1 MAKHV
6 QITQNNKFV
15 IFSNILKK
23 EESEEDYFFH
33 ADKLEDFLQIN
44 TRFLMGRSIKVPKIA
59 SLQYLY
65 NIWKKELEFKL
76 IFYMQINIKVSYKL
90 ISALWTSKLP
100 TRWYY
105 HYWWVWSSILK
116 MLKVTS
122 LQYLYNISKK
132 KLGMEFIFCMQINIK
147 VSTTWHY
154 YFWWKSPD
162 MSKVL
167 KIQNW

>member
-1 MAKHV
+1 MKKIIFFM
-6 QITQNNKFV
+6 QISLK
-15 IFSNILKK
+15 ISYKLIL
-23 EESEEDYFFH
+23 
-33 ADKLEDFLQIN
+33 DFWW
-44 TRFLMGRSIKVPKIA
+44 GRSIKVPKIA
-59 SLQYLY
+59 SLQCLY
-65 NIWKKELEFKL
+65 NIWKKALEFKL